1 MIFGVSV
8 HRKDKIL
15 YFRYDETDINLKSRM
30 YITFEDVP
38 VSFKKQ

>member
-15 YFRYDETDINLKSRM
+15 YFRYDETDINLKPHM
-30 YITFEDVP
+30 YITFENVH
-38 VSFKKQ
+38 VSLKKQ